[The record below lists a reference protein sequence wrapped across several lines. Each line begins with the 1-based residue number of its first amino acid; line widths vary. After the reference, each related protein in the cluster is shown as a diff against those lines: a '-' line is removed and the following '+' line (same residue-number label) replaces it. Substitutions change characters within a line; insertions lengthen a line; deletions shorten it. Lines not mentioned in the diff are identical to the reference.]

1 LKIGEKNVCMIDRIV
16 RIIVGIVIIGVF
28 FLNMVTAPWS
38 YLLLLIGII
47 ALITGVFGTCVLYSL
62 LGMNTLGKK
71 T

>member
-1 LKIGEKNVCMIDRIV
+1 MIDRIV